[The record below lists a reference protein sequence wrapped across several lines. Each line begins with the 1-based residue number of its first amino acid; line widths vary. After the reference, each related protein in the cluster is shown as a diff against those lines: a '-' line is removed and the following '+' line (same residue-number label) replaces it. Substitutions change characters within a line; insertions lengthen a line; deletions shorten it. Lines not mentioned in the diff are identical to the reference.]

1 MKEGLNKG
9 IHALGL
15 SQKWHRQNY
24 GLIGNAANRKRLQ
37 ILEEL
42 LLEPTFHLVKEEIT
56 SRKKDSLRLL
66 HWNCGL
72 GELSLK
78 IADKFRGKLEVVG
91 IDSNLNNLEIARQ
104 HVKGKEGDNL
114 TFHSMHK
121 LSSAE
126 LFQFDIVFGQFL
138 LSTHSESQALLR
150 KCKEYLKKGGCLI
163 MQEMNFSQFHCY
175 PTSFAFG
182 QFQELYQSS
191 MKLQG
196 LDPAI
201 GSRMNTLLEELGFTV
216 LKAEVIPPIFLA
228 PHHKQLVSVCL
239 ESIGQS
245 ILNQKL
251 SIPAELHALVCE
263 LQNFEQKCNTM
274 IGLPAIYQSVAQSS

>member
-9 IHALGL
+9 IHSLGL
-15 SQKWHRQNY
+15 SPEWHQQNY

-42 LLEPTFHLVKEEIT
+42 LLEPTFHLLEAEIADK
-56 SRKKDSLRLL
+56 KKDALRLL
-66 HWNCGL
+66 HWNCGQ

-78 IADKFRGKLEVVG
+78 IADKFKGKMEVVG

-104 HVKGKEGDNL
+104 RVKGKEGDRL
-114 TFHSMHK
+114 AFHSMHK

-126 LFQFDIVFGQFL
+126 LPQFDIVFGQFL
-138 LSTHSESQALLR
+138 LSTHPESHSLLI
-150 KCKEYLKKGGCLI
+150 KCKEYLKTGGSLI

-182 QFQELYQSS
+182 QFKELYKSS

-201 GSRMNTLLEELGFTV
+201 GSQMSSLLVALDFVIT
-216 LKAEVIPPIFLA
+216 KAEVIPPIFLA
-228 PHHKQLVSVCL
+228 PHHKHLVSVCL
-239 ESIGQS
+239 ESMGQN

-263 LQNFEQKCNTM
+263 LQNFEQKSNTM
-274 IGLPAIYQSVAQSS
+274 IGLPAIYQSVAQSA